1 MEDRT
6 ETLGETEFLHPQHA
20 VAALDALFHWYEAM
34 GVDEAQTETPRDF
47 FVEFKTISETVP
59 QPSVPNRAQAPQE
72 PRVSIPRPAAAP
84 LASPDEAISEATTLA
99 RHAGTLAQLHTA
111 LAEFEG
117 CPLRRSAQ
125 NLVFGT
131 GAAQPRVMVMG
142 ETPDRDDDNSGQ
154 PFSGPRGIL
163 LQRMLRAIGI
173 LPEESY
179 LAQIVPWFPP
189 GNMMPA
195 RHHIDTCLPF
205 ALRHIALVQP
215 QSLICLGWAAEK
227 LNIGKNSNGIGT
239 FTFEGRTIPVLALP
253 DLGEI
258 MRTAARKRKAW
269 DGLRILSKQ
278 ISHS

>member
-20 VAALDALFHWYEAM
+20 VAALEALFHWYEAM
-34 GVDEAQTETPRDF
+34 GVDEALTESPRDF
-47 FVEFKTISETVP
+47 FAEYKIRSETVP
-59 QPSVPNRAQAPQE
+59 QPSVPSRAPE
-72 PRVSIPRPAAAP
+72 PRAPPVSNPRPAPAP
-84 LASPDEAISEATTLA
+84 LASPDEAISEAITLA
-99 RHAGTLAQLHTA
+99 RHAGTLAQLHAA
-111 LAEFEG
+111 LAGFEG

-131 GAAQPRVMVMG
+131 GAVQPRVMEMG

-154 PFSGPRGIL
+154 PFSGLRGIL

-173 LPEESY
+173 LPEQSY

>member
-20 VAALDALFHWYEAM
+20 VAALEALFHWYEAM
-34 GVDEAQTETPRDF
+34 GVDEALTETPRDF
-47 FVEFKTISETVP
+47 FAEYKIRSETVP
-59 QPSVPNRAQAPQE
+59 QPSVPGRAPE
-72 PRVSIPRPAAAP
+72 PRAPPVSNPRPAPAP

-99 RHAGTLAQLHTA
+99 RHAGTLAQLHAA

-131 GAAQPRVMVMG
+131 GAVQPRVMVMG

-154 PFSGPRGIL
+154 PFSGLRGIL

-173 LPEESY
+173 LPEQSY